1 MDCNTNIYIFAIV
14 KSIQI
19 QIWAIS
25 NAKVQNKYG
34 KDSKKRKIFIEDEKI
49 PLLMKDCECSRSSVY
64 YALKFVTNSKLAKEI
79 RKAAKKKYGA
89 KEGNESYIE
98 D

>member
-1 MDCNTNIYIFAIV
+1 MV
-14 KSIQI
+14 KI
-19 QIWAIS
+19 A
-25 NAKVQNKYG
+25 
-34 KDSKKRKIFIEDEKI
+34 KKRKIFIEDEKI

-79 RKAAKKKYGA
+79 REVAKTKYGA
-89 KEGNESYIE
+89 KEGYDTYIK